1 MICSFLKPHS
11 IMKVEL
17 SRDQDLWFCSS
28 IQNFGFLMLLSNTDI
43 NNFVSF
49 GVVSPDGVTDV
60 LITYHCIP

>member
-1 MICSFLKPHS
+1 
-11 IMKVEL
+11 MKVEL